1 MRCCIHSSGGFFHDS
16 SSFKRF
22 FLGSCCFVCCVG
34 VHEFCYSRCLS
45 LCLRADPNSSL
56 WFVCSNLSCFF
67 LARYLSS
74 SITLRRSLVLSCL
87 LSFFRPPPPPHSPP
101 LGRSFSQPITNAFET
116 GCSREL
122 PFRNCTKSSA
132 LGSLS
137 RRCLWTVSSSSSST
151 SESVVAVLGGS
162 CSWLD
167 RPRV

>member
-1 MRCCIHSSGGFFHDS
+1 MVRCCIHSSGGFFHDS

-22 FLGSCCFVCCVG
+22 FLGSCCFVCVG

-56 WFVCSNLSCFF
+56 WFVCTNLSCFF

-74 SITLRRSLVLSCL
+74 SITLRRSLVLSCFVAL
-87 LSFFRPPPPPHSPP
+87 LILLLWFLP
-101 LGRSFSQPITNAFET
+101 SQPITNAFET

-137 RRCLWTVSSSSSST
+137 RRCL
-151 SESVVAVLGGS
+151 
-162 CSWLD
+162 
-167 RPRV
+167 